1 MIPNILIENLIIIL
15 TNVLGI
21 MVPGAMICVTFMAL
35 VISANAD
42 VEPSIHGANMALA
55 HGTVHSIFLTFSISY
70 SKYSTQN
77 IHETSFSHLATCM
90 KPLISGDEHNV
101 SSEYITASTS
111 WPGHGPESHGP
122 ERSRLYTVKDS
133 NGM

>member
-55 HGTVHSIFLTFSISY
+55 HGTVHSIFFEIL
-70 SKYSTQN
+70 N
-77 IHETSFSHLATCM
+77 IIRFLNLNIPHKIYTRLPF
-90 KPLISGDEHNV
+90 LI
-101 SSEYITASTS
+101 
-111 WPGHGPESHGP
+111 
-122 ERSRLYTVKDS
+122 
-133 NGM
+133 

>member
-1 MIPNILIENLIIIL
+1 
-15 TNVLGI
+15 
-21 MVPGAMICVTFMAL
+21 MVPGAMICATFMAL

-55 HGTVHSIFLTFSISY
+55 HGTVHSIFFEILNIIRFLK